1 MGTLNWTV
9 THTPVGGAATDITSR
24 VLSANIVQGRTQYL
38 DPYSGGFMTLTINNS
53 SNYASGIGYGST
65 IQITNNGAAE
75 FNLIC
80 WVQEV
85 DYTDYPGGTGL
96 NTATITCADWVSRA
110 GRVQAQ
116 ALSLAQAATGFQL
129 KLFEASALGPLPSD
143 MAINAIGLG
152 QSTASAITYTGT
164 VTNYLNLLQTTERGY
179 VVLRGSTLNWVA
191 RDIVSTYSPIATTIG
206 RTTSTTQI
214 AYQDFKRIQNGSQFI
229 NRATITSSGVA
240 TQTETNTTSQSLYG
254 PAFYSSE
261 TVDFNATQADGNA
274 AWIVNN
280 FSDPASLR
288 FEVSFTDVAQN
299 VTALTSYMSQCWGTF
314 NRTINLSYT
323 VPGGSS
329 TTTAVV
335 MEGLRMSITPDRTEF
350 RMSFSPLQYYQFFT
364 LNSSTL
370 GILNTSR
377 LGW

>member
-1 MGTLNWTV
+1 MPKLNWTV

-24 VLSANIVQGRTQYL
+24 VLSVNITQGRPQYL
-38 DPYSGGFMTLTINNS
+38 DQYSGGSMTLTINNS

-85 DYTDYPGGTGL
+85 TYQDFPGNTGL
-96 NTATITCADWVSRA
+96 NTATITAVDWISRA
-110 GRVQAQ
+110 GRVQATNFF
-116 ALSLAQAATGFQL
+116 LAQGLTGYQL

-152 QSTASAITYTGT
+152 LSTASAITYTGT

-179 VVLRGSTLNWVA
+179 VVLRGSTLNFVA
-191 RDIVSTYSPIATTIG
+191 RDIVSTYAPIATTLG
-206 RTTSTTQI
+206 RTTSSTQI
-214 AYQDFKRIQNGSQFI
+214 AYEEFNRIQNGSQFI
-229 NRATITSSGVA
+229 NNATISSSGVVS
-240 TQTETNTTSQSLYG
+240 QTETNSASVATYG

-261 TVDFNATQADGNA
+261 TVDYNATQADGNA
-274 AWIVNN
+274 SWIVNN

-288 FEVSFTDVAQN
+288 FEVQFTDVAQN
-299 VTALTSYMSQCWGTF
+299 TTALTSYMSQCWGTF
-314 NRTINLSYT
+314 NRAINLSYQ

-329 TTTAVV
+329 TTVAVV
-335 MEGLRMSITPDRTEF
+335 MEGLTLNITPSMTTF
-350 RMSFSPLQYYQFFT
+350 RMTLSPLQYYQFFT

-370 GILNTSR
+370 GILDTSR